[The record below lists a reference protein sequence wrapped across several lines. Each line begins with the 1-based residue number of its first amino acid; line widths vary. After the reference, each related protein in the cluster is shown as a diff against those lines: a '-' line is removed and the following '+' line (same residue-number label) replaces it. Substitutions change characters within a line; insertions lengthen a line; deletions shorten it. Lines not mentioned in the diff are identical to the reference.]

1 MGVEKG
7 VLLTD
12 QACIFSKYEKLSFIF
27 KVEQKKYLS
36 LNCSSFFF
44 FFFLVN
50 GSVFLPWPSWTNI
63 TVQILFQQTKSD
75 SEDSVRSDSLDSIA
89 IGAVLV
95 PRVCIL
101 FSVDLHTCKNYFFA
115 SYKHA
120 LSPKE
125 LGIYEVVAM
134 NYSMLGQ

>member
-1 MGVEKG
+1 MKIS
-7 VLLTD
+7 TT
-12 QACIFSKYEKLSFIF
+12 FY
-27 KVEQKKYLS
+27 
-36 LNCSSFFF
+36 N
-44 FFFLVN
+44 
-50 GSVFLPWPSWTNI
+50 SVFLPWPSWTNI